1 MAFCVPTLMK
11 LINAQ
16 KYHVYIY
23 YTIFHSNQTINVEMY
38 GQKFIYTS
46 EHCFH
51 YASLGLLTLENDSDL
66 FLQRGSKAV
75 NGLNC
80 VLINVGKVLVKPEK
94 STYSYQVQC
103 MRVLVIAPG

>member
-1 MAFCVPTLMK
+1 MDRSSFTPLSIAFTMLLLVC
-11 LINAQ
+11 
-16 KYHVYIY
+16 
-23 YTIFHSNQTINVEMY
+23 
-38 GQKFIYTS
+38 
-46 EHCFH
+46 
-51 YASLGLLTLENDSDL
+51 LTLENDSDM